1 MNTNDKK
8 QLKIFNKILSK
19 EQRTNQRHCVI
30 EFLKMEETEEG
41 IDHFRNVAYL
51 EISNKEELEKL
62 IPLMEEEIS
71 CGLQYNT
78 GYLDIDEVPYVFTID
93 QAFSNKEDR
102 KKFLGKVEYYSEIVK
117 YITSLINKYNANID
131 LKGNEVYSISLNFPL
146 WWCEKHYNLVRS
158 ANPDFDKSEVRA
170 FSIFYDLVFCM
181 MQL

>member
-8 QLKIFNKILSK
+8 QLKIFNKILNK
-19 EQRTNQRHCVI
+19 EQRTNQRHCII

-41 IDHFRNVAYL
+41 IDHFRDVAHL
-51 EISNKEELEKL
+51 EISNKEELKKL
-62 IPLMEEEIS
+62 ISLMEEEIS
-71 CGLQYNT
+71 CGLQYDT

-93 QAFSNKEDR
+93 QAFSNKEDC
-102 KKFLGKVEYYSEIVK
+102 KKFLGEVEDYSEIVE

-131 LKGNEVYSISLNFPL
+131 LKGNEVSSISLNFPL

-170 FSIFYDLVFCM
+170 FCVLYDATLTW
-181 MQL
+181 